1 MSKISLEDCHRLIEA
16 EYPLAVY
23 YGFRAERLGEGT
35 ARVRMAYSPKLLRLG
50 GTVAGPALMAIA
62 DFAMYLVVLTL
73 YDFERG
79 ARAVTTH
86 LNVNFLRPPGRHDIV
101 AEARVQKQG
110 RRLCFIEVTVFS
122 DGAQEPVA
130 HCTGA
135 YALPADGG

>member
-1 MSKISLEDCHRLIEA
+1 MSRITVEDCHKLVEA

-23 YGFRAERLGEGT
+23 FGFRTEELGEGR
-35 ARVRMAYSPKLLRLG
+35 ARVRMAYSPKLLRYG
-50 GTVAGPALMAIA
+50 GTVSGPALMAIA

-73 YDFERG
+73 YDYD
-79 ARAVTTH
+79 AAVRAVTTN

-101 AEARVQKQG
+101 AEARVQKGG

-122 DGAQEPVA
+122 DGDDRPVA

-135 YALPADGG
+135 YALPAEGG